1 MVLDLS
7 FLTNDEILHLQSVL
21 NREKAFY
28 NKINRTR
35 VVWSRLSSDDVIRT
49 EFRNKQRV
57 PFVPASQIVLN
68 ALKKIQYRDDEKLS
82 ESISHTFCPNQLSN
96 GEAEKQS
103 EDDKNPAGE
112 MPCNDDTPDA
122 MELPYIP
129 VAVEQGNLKVTSNV
143 DMVCQAQEVNE
154 IELQDIEVGHESFA
168 RCARPGVQQ
177 GVSDGNPTPTK
188 VKPKL
193 ITPTKP
199 LFESAT
205 VSNILWCL
213 PKAVTTKVSTAEK
226 HSPPKV
232 MMYDMTTTPPKSN
245 SRKPS
250 SVFGSTNEKHV
261 PDVIKPAKCNSNQ
274 YSPESVRSRST
285 PKTKHSNSTKKISNE
300 RRSSSKSTP
309 EKPTT
314 PQQYSPI
321 SSTTVSPVQSN
332 PLNSSPTWSSPSEA
346 ASEVFFAAEDSP
358 FVRATSVENE
368 FSSSYQ
374 RSSTAPKRMSS
385 LHSTFEETLS
395 QEGTFS
401 SQFEDEPKIVSSG
414 QETSFKSQE
423 DDSRSLGSVS
433 VNQDGCAGEL
443 IISLTYYPANA
454 MYIRTQCPLKGTR
467 NPEDPNTDVISR
479 RSYVTSTGSRLPV
492 HRLSESG
499 AAEADDSELRLKIV
513 GANQLKLP
521 GHIKRNKSKTYVKC
535 YMLPD
540 KSHRSKMRST
550 IIKSTN
556 SPRYNHNFVFRGFNK
571 SELMERCIEI
581 MIVGVGSA
589 GSRRKSNTVGGIR
602 LSSGERKHL
611 GKSAE
616 WMDSNA
622 EEQELWM
629 KSLSAPGV
637 EIISIIPLRSHIK
650 PTYK

>member
-35 VVWSRLSSDDVIRT
+35 VVWSRISSDDVIRT
-49 EFRNKQRV
+49 EFSNKKRV

-68 ALKKIQYRDDEKLS
+68 ALKEIPYRDDEKLS
-82 ESISHTFCPNQLSN
+82 KSISHTICSNQLLN
-96 GEAEKQS
+96 EEVDKQS
-103 EDDKNPAGE
+103 EDDKNPAEE
-112 MPCNDDTPDA
+112 MPCNDDTHDA
-122 MELPYIP
+122 IKLPYTP
-129 VAVEQGNLKVTSNV
+129 AAVEEGNVKVTSNV
-143 DMVCQAQEVNE
+143 DMVCPAREVNE
-154 IELQDIEVGHESFA
+154 IELQDIEVGQESFA
-168 RCARPGVQQ
+168 YCAKPGIQQ

-188 VKPKL
+188 VKPKSV
-193 ITPTKP
+193 TPTKP

-213 PKAVTTKVSTAEK
+213 PKPVTTKLSTAEK
-226 HSPPKV
+226 HIPPKV

-250 SVFGSTNEKHV
+250 SAVLDFTNEKHV
-261 PDVIKPAKCNSNQ
+261 PDVIKPTKCNFNQ
-274 YSPESVRSRST
+274 YSPESSIST
-285 PKTKHSNSTKKISNE
+285 PNTKHSKSPKKSQNS

-309 EKPTT
+309 EKPST
-314 PQQYSPI
+314 PQKYSPI
-321 SSTTVSPVQSN
+321 SATAVSPVQSN
-332 PLNSSPTWSSPSEA
+332 QLNSSPTWSSPSEA

-358 FVRATSVENE
+358 FARGTSVKNE

-374 RSSTAPKRMSS
+374 RSRTAPKRMSS
-385 LHSTFEETLS
+385 LQFTFGETLS
-395 QEGTFS
+395 QGDTFS
-401 SQFEDEPKIVSSG
+401 SQFEDEPKIFSSE

-433 VNQDGCAGEL
+433 VIQDGCAGEL
-443 IISLTYYPANA
+443 IVSLTYYPANS
-454 MYIRTQCPLKGTR
+454 MYKRTQCPLKGTR

-581 MIVGVGSA
+581 MVVGVGSA

-602 LSSGERKHL
+602 LSSGERKHI
-611 GKSAE
+611 GKPAE

-622 EEQELWM
+622 EERELWM
-629 KSLSAPGV
+629 KSLSAPGM
-637 EIISIIPLRSHIK
+637 ETISIIPLRSHIK